1 LEFTSVVNG
10 KTSLSEIAYNKL
22 KSLILHL
29 TLRPGDPITE
39 LDLIETLGMSRTPIR
54 QALNRL
60 AQEGFVS
67 LLPRKGWYVTEISL
81 RDIHEIFIVRE
92 ALEGMAARIAAEI
105 ITDTALTE
113 LNQYMAAIEIDEK
126 SETDPGDK
134 IHEKIL
140 AIANNQRINGVL
152 QLYEDHLKRFHY
164 VAIRL
169 PGRVTQSYKEHK
181 EIIEAINDKNSDLA
195 EATMRKHIQS
205 SRKSLFDSIAAGR
218 VVW

>member
-1 LEFTSVVNG
+1 MELIPAGNS
-10 KTSLSEIAYNKL
+10 KASLSEIAYSKL

-39 LDLIETLGMSRTPIR
+39 LDLIETLGMSRTPVR

-92 ALEGMAARIAAEI
+92 ALEGMAARVATEI
-105 ITDTALTE
+105 VTDAALTE

-126 SETDPGDK
+126 NEADPGDK
-134 IHEKIL
+134 IHDKIL
-140 AIANNQRINGVL
+140 AIANNQRISGVL

-164 VAIRL
+164 VALRL
-169 PGRVTQSYKEHK
+169 PGRITQSYKEHQ
-181 EIIEAINDKNSDLA
+181 EVVGAMNDRNSDLA
-195 EATMRKHIQS
+195 EAAMRKHIQS